1 MRRYS
6 LALLALAALLGAF
19 ILWRQSMPSPRE
31 QPATPW
37 PAIGQITYGSAKAGA
52 AICTGA
58 LVAPDLVLTASHC
71 LGLLTNKRIDP
82 GTVNFAAG
90 WDSGASVATRH
101 GVEFLPSGVP
111 GLEGDVALL
120 VLDKPIPPEIAQ
132 PLALASVAAE
142 LGTTLTLLGYRRDAP
157 ERLMRDDD
165 CRVLEIDPS
174 LLGLSC
180 PVASGNSGGPLLL
193 QQDGTSRI
201 VAVTVSESHEHG
213 EVQAV
218 AVIPGA
224 ALAAAIANR

>member
-1 MRRYS
+1 MRRS
-6 LALLALAALLGAF
+6 TLAVLALAAALGA
-19 ILWRQSMPSPRE
+19 IALWTQHGPSSGER
-31 QPATPW
+31 PAAPW

-52 AICTGA
+52 AICTGT

-71 LGLLTNKRIDP
+71 LGLLTNKQIDP

-90 WDSGASVATRH
+90 WNSGASVATRH

-120 VLDKPIPPEIAQ
+120 VLDQPIPPEIAT
-132 PLALASVAAE
+132 PLALATAPVEVGS
-142 LGTTLTLLGYRRDAP
+142 TLTLLAYRRDAP

-165 CRVLEIDPS
+165 CRLLEIDPS
-174 LLGLSC
+174 ILGLSC
-180 PVASGNSGGPLLL
+180 PVVSGNSGGPLLL
-193 QQDGTSRI
+193 QRDGTSQI